1 MKKVLLSVLL
11 MLSLHSFGQEYDIV
25 EEVVQDSDGKVV
37 SVTSAKVYKYSDA
50 EELLDLFYKHQ
61 FDLEVLEPLISYRM
75 FEVTPYDR
83 FKEMLQA
90 KNNMCGAFI
99 KKQIISVD
107 SSENQLIL
115 IYELKVEY
123 EKAKTLEK
131 VYLVREKES
140 NKFKVLKYLIQ
151 EDL

>member
-1 MKKVLLSVLL
+1 MKKVLLSLL
-11 MLSLHSFGQEYDIV
+11 LIFSLNIYSQEYDVI